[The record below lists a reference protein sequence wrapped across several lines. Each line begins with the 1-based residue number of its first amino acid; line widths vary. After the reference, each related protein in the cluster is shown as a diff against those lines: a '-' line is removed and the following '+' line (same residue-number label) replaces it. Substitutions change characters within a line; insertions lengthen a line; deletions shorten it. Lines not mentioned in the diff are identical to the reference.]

1 MHSKNSNSGCP
12 ALKSRLY
19 FRDRL
24 YYLQLPRGT
33 VVKNLLVNGGAIDLI
48 PESGRSSGEG
58 NGNWLQYSCLENPRD
73 REAWWATVHSVMKSQ
88 TRLSGHAPSPSE
100 YQLGGAAWVPQK
112 RIWSREHRGTETHY
126 SSNHMP
132 WNRAALSLKEWSFFF
147 SQIFT
152 SCYAQ
157 KMPSSPSTLRQLHA
171 TSSCQALLFRGWPSV
186 SDQCI
191 DRFPAQSFCPYSQR
205 NTGKHL

>member
-1 MHSKNSNSGCP
+1 MSRLSYLMHSKNSNSGCP

-33 VVKNLLVNGGAIDLI
+33 EVKNLLVNVGAIDLI

-73 REAWWATVHSVMKSQ
+73 REAWWATVHSVAKSQ
-88 TRLSGHAPSPSE
+88 TQLSGHAPSPSE

-112 RIWSREHRGTETHY
+112 RI
-126 SSNHMP
+126 
-132 WNRAALSLKEWSFFF
+132 
-147 SQIFT
+147 
-152 SCYAQ
+152 
-157 KMPSSPSTLRQLHA
+157 
-171 TSSCQALLFRGWPSV
+171 
-186 SDQCI
+186 
-191 DRFPAQSFCPYSQR
+191 
-205 NTGKHL
+205 